1 MLQWGVKLIWEPE
14 LLNLLLKLVFD
25 RKLISHAREE
35 DVEDRREGEGGME
48 ENESAIGVF
57 CISGL
62 LLHWP
67 LCLDSNL
74 FLLHKARDLQSV
86 FLFFL
91 LVCRG
96 THNISKPDVLK
107 QYSSILKVHPRS
119 THSFSSSSERSIL
132 WFSVREIWFLKLLKR
147 ISLSWCLGWH
157 AEIEQGLYWN
167 FAMKEPKVLFASRE
181 CFQQR
186 L

>member
-1 MLQWGVKLIWEPE
+1 MPE
-14 LLNLLLKLVFD
+14 
-25 RKLISHAREE
+25 
-35 DVEDRREGEGGME
+35 RRTWRSEGKGRGEWKE

-62 LLHWP
+62 LLHWL

-74 FLLHKARDLQSV
+74 FLLRKARDLQDFCVS
-86 FLFFL
+86 LFFL

-96 THNISKPDVLK
+96 THNILKPDVLK

-132 WFSVREIWFLKLLKR
+132 WFGVREI
-147 ISLSWCLGWH
+147 
-157 AEIEQGLYWN
+157 
-167 FAMKEPKVLFASRE
+167 
-181 CFQQR
+181 
-186 L
+186 

>member
-1 MLQWGVKLIWEPE
+1 MPE
-14 LLNLLLKLVFD
+14 
-25 RKLISHAREE
+25 
-35 DVEDRREGEGGME
+35 RRTWRSEGKGRGEWKE

-62 LLHWP
+62 LLHWL

-74 FLLHKARDLQSV
+74 FLLRKARELQDFCVS
-86 FLFFL
+86 LFFL

-132 WFSVREIWFLKLLKR
+132 WFGVREIWFLKLLKW

-167 FAMKEPKVLFASRE
+167 FAMKEPKVLFASLE